1 MLWTAKKWCAPYYY
15 EYCCKNCFH
24 KDPILLTV
32 SESLTSCWPILRAKI
47 GHNITLTQI
56 SLENKEMGYFS
67 RLKVQLSWK
76 AALGSKLS
84 VINLLRGKN
93 NGMLLESLCFRTNK
107 TRGLINYGSVLW
119 NNLPL
124 PLRQAKNIDSSKH
137 LVKTHLFSSYF
148 YP

>member
-1 MLWTAKKWCAPYYY
+1 
-15 EYCCKNCFH
+15 
-24 KDPILLTV
+24 
-32 SESLTSCWPILRAKI
+32 
-47 GHNITLTQI
+47 
-56 SLENKEMGYFS
+56 
-67 RLKVQLSWK
+67 
-76 AALGSKLS
+76 
-84 VINLLRGKN
+84 
-93 NGMLLESLCFRTNK
+93 MLLESLCFRTNK